1 MAAPERE
8 CAKVLDLSII
18 IPTLNDEDAMRR
30 QLQLIPRLVDPYA
43 VEVIVV
49 DGGSHDETL
58 PLGAELGR
66 VLHIPGNRATRLN
79 AGAREARGEVMLFLS
94 PDTLLPAEA
103 VTAVRKAVRRRGVV
117 GGCFRKQPYSRP
129 FLLWLADVLTNLR
142 MDLRLTL
149 YGDRAV
155 FVQRNVFLQS
165 GGFDERLD
173 VFDDV
178 DLGRRLRRFGRLV
191 QSSAVVRT
199 SKRRFARGVPRTL
212 FWMTAME
219 VGWRLGLDV
228 SPIARRVRVP
238 R

>member
-1 MAAPERE
+1 M
-8 CAKVLDLSII
+8 LDLSII
-18 IPTLNDEDAMRR
+18 IPTLDDEDAMRR
-30 QLQLIPRLVDPYA
+30 QLQIIPRLVDPHA

-49 DGGSHDETL
+49 DGGSRDETTT
-58 PLGAELGR
+58 LGAELGR
-66 VLHIPGNRATRLN
+66 VLHVPGNRAKRLN
-79 AGAREARGEVMLFLS
+79 AGALQARGETLIFLHC
-94 PDTLLPAEA
+94 DTLLPPEA
-103 VTAVRKAVRRRGVV
+103 VNAVRKAMRRRGVV

-129 FLLWLADVLTNLR
+129 FLLWLADVVTNLR

-155 FVQRNVFLQS
+155 FAQRSAFLRV

-173 VFDDV
+173 VFEDV
-178 DLGRRLRRFGRLV
+178 DLGRRLRALGRLV
-191 QSSAVVRT
+191 QSPAAVRT

-228 SPIARRVRVP
+228 SPIARRCHAP